1 MKTATINI
9 KENNVRIN
17 GENIGIQESGLDGL
31 FSIEEI
37 KEYLLERDGI
47 EEVEFIDG
55 DDREVNALLTLKQ
68 LAEEGDIYHDVYTG
82 EEWLGINGRGE
93 ILLGRGDATDWGKYS
108 GEPENTEEWL
118 NGKNWKPLQE
128 NIKLETVSIP
138 DDGQPGLVDKLCFVQ
153 KNTDVSNPVN
163 DCAGWMDEFEIL
175 DHNGECVI
183 ISKRLY

>member
-9 KENNVRIN
+9 KENN
-17 GENIGIQESGLDGL
+17 
-31 FSIEEI
+31 
-37 KEYLLERDGI
+37 
-47 EEVEFIDG
+47 EFVDG
-55 DDREVNALLTLKQ
+55 DDREVNALLSLKK
-68 LAEEGDIYHDVYTG
+68 LAEEGDIYHDISTG
-82 EEWLGINGRGE
+82 EEWLGIKKVGK
-93 ILLGRGDATDWGKYS
+93 ILLGRGDATDWGI
-108 GEPENTEEWL
+108 

-175 DHNGECVI
+175 DHNECVI